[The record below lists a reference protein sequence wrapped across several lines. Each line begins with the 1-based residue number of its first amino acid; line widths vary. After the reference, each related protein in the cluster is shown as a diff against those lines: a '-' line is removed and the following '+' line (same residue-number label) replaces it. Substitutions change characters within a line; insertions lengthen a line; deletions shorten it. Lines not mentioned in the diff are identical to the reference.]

1 MKGCYNCA
9 HGAWLNGED
18 DLPEICV
25 ECNYAPGYPSK
36 WEEKRITNADRIRAM
51 SDEELAETI
60 PCPYMRD
67 CYDECKFGWH
77 ERTQTCEECKLEW
90 LRQPVKDG
98 DN

>member
-51 SDEELAETI
+51 SDEELASWALYAAQTI
-60 PCPYMRD
+60 GMRYSNSLLGLVD
-67 CYDECKFGWH
+67 
-77 ERTQTCEECKLEW
+77 W
-90 LRQPVKDG
+90 LKQPAEG
-98 DN
+98 D